1 MEIRK
6 FQPEDLEGIMEITR
20 VSFPK
25 PWPKSEFEKYLENS
39 FVAEENGK
47 ILGFVVS
54 AVSENTGVI
63 KLIATDPNYRGKG
76 IGKSLMKHTLKR
88 FAEKGLKKAIAR
100 SRIDNKAGCAF
111 LKSFGF
117 KTVETIENYYQD
129 GEAAFLMKKEL
140 DG

>member
-6 FQPEDLEGIMEITR
+6 FQPEDLEMVMEITKA
-20 VSFPK
+20 SFTK
-25 PWPKSEFEKYLENS
+25 PWPKSEFKKYLEDS

-54 AVSENTGVI
+54 AASENMGII
-63 KLIATDPNYRGKG
+63 KLIATNPNYRDKG
-76 IGKSLMKHTLKR
+76 IGKSLMKHILKH
-88 FAEKGLKKAIAR
+88 FAEKGLKETVAR
-100 SRIDNKAGCAF
+100 CRLDNKTGFAF
-111 LKSFGF
+111 LKNFGF
-117 KTVETIENYYQD
+117 EVTKTIENYYQD